1 MPVLLPIFPLNVVAF
16 PGMSVPLH
24 IFEERYRAM
33 VRHLLSVPE
42 PADRLFVIVT
52 IREGYEVGN
61 HEARSM
67 YRTGCLMQ
75 LTQAEP
81 YDDGRYDVVAVGR
94 NRVRVVSTDASEP
107 FLRAE
112 VQSQDGAEEPSPD
125 TAREAARALAVFGDY
140 RAAVSRLRGDDVMSG
155 PLPRDPEMLSYVLA
169 ATCSLTLP
177 ERQQLL
183 ESPSTVERLGL
194 LRRLMRR
201 ELRAISA
208 IPSLPATEVA
218 RTGWNP
224 N

>member
-1 MPVLLPIFPLNVVAF
+1 MPDLLPLFPLNVVAF
-16 PGMSVPLH
+16 PGMTVPLH
-24 IFEERYRAM
+24 VFEDRYRAL
-33 VRHLLSVPE
+33 VRHLLTLPD
-42 PADRLFVIVT
+42 PAERVFGIVT

-75 LTQAEP
+75 LTEAEP
-81 YDDGRYDVVAVGR
+81 YDDGRFDVVAVGR
-94 NRVRVVSTDASEP
+94 ERVRVVATETSEP

-112 VQSQDGAEEPSPD
+112 VESLDGREELSPD
-125 TAREAARALAVFGDY
+125 TAREAARALALFGDY
-140 RAAVSRLRGDDVMSG
+140 RTAVSALRGDDVMVG
-155 PLPRDPEMLSYVLA
+155 TLPRDPEMLSYVLA
-169 ATCSLTLP
+169 STCALTLP

-201 ELRAISA
+201 ELQAMA
-208 IPSLPATEVA
+208 AVPSLPATEVA
-218 RTGWNP
+218 RSGWNP

>member
-1 MPVLLPIFPLNVVAF
+1 VPDLLPIFPLNVVAF

-24 IFEERYRAM
+24 IFEERYRAL
-33 VRHLLSVPE
+33 VRHLLALPD
-42 PADRLFVIVT
+42 PAERLFVIVT

-81 YDDGRYDVVAVGR
+81 YEDGRFDVVAVGR
-94 NRVRVVSTDASEP
+94 TRVRVVATDATEA

-112 VQSQDGAEEPSPD
+112 VESQEAVEEPSPD
-125 TAREAARALAVFGDY
+125 TAREAARALAAFGDY
-140 RAAVSRLRGDDVMSG
+140 RAAVSRLRGDDVMTG

-183 ESPSTVERLGL
+183 EAPSTVERLGL

-201 ELRAISA
+201 ELRAMAA

-218 RTGWNP
+218 RSGWNP